1 MFTRNALF
9 SLLLPGMA
17 FGGSWAA
24 VAGPSAPTYTPVSD
38 VIASQSQVVY
48 YRAGS
53 SNASPGAAHVYIDRE
68 FHTSLMPGNFT
79 TFCVAPGQHSV
90 GAYLNDSPAYRGK
103 NSDVYA
109 ASFEG
114 GKTYFLRIADGDRGA
129 PKAVT
134 RTQAEQELAASQ
146 LAARVLSR
154 ASAVQACSSVAST
167 PPFKAYSLSADVLF
181 SFGKSGYRDIT
192 TAGRDAIQ
200 QLIRELNR
208 EHENLT
214 NIEVVGHT
222 DPIGSASANY
232 TLGLKRAQTV
242 RRLLIEGGLPPS
254 AVSASSAGANE
265 PVAGYC
271 DGGREEQIA
280 CYSKDRR
287 VDVRVHT
294 R

>member
-9 SLLLPGMA
+9 SLLLPGLA
-17 FGGSWAA
+17 LGASWAA
-24 VAGPSAPTYTPVSD
+24 SAGPSTSAYTPVSD
-38 VIASQSQVVY
+38 VISGQSQVIY

-53 SNASPGAAHVYIDRE
+53 SNAGPGAAHVYIDRE
-68 FHTSLMPGNFT
+68 FHTSLMPDNYT

-103 NSDVYA
+103 NSDVYSA
-109 ASFEG
+109 NFEG

-129 PKAVT
+129 PKPVT
-134 RTQAEQELAASQ
+134 RAQAEQELASSQ

-154 ASAVQACSSVAST
+154 ASAVQACSNVAKT

-181 SFGKSGYRDIT
+181 SFSKSGYRDIT
-192 TAGRDAIQ
+192 GAGRDAIQ
-200 QLIRELNR
+200 QLIRELNQA
-208 EHENLT
+208 HDNLT
-214 NIEVVGHT
+214 NVEVVGHT

-232 TLGLKRAQTV
+232 ALGLKRAQTV
-242 RRLLIEGGLPPS
+242 RRLLIEGGLPAG
-254 AVSASSAGANE
+254 AVSATSAGANE

-271 DGGREEQIA
+271 EGSREEQIA